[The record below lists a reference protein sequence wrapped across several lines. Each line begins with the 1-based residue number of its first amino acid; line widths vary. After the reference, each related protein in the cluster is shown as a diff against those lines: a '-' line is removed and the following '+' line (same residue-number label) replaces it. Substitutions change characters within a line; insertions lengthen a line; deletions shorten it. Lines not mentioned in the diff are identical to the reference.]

1 MAEDNFDINSLA
13 TYLHMTP
20 PQVKKMA
27 ERGKLPG
34 RRVGNEWVFPK
45 PEIHQWFETR
55 IGTSDEKELVQVEKV
70 LETAEQPVEATTASI
85 SSLLPIEHVFI
96 PLAARTKNSVI
107 NQMCEE
113 CAETGALWDPTRMT
127 SAIFD
132 RESLHPTALD
142 NGVALLHPR
151 RPQPGIIND
160 SFLALGVT
168 TTGLPFGGPRG
179 TMTDIFFLIA
189 SADEATHLKVLARI
203 SRLIQV
209 PDLLDQLREASTPQ
223 QALDCLLTSEEELR

>member
-1 MAEDNFDINSLA
+1 MAEDDFDINSLA

-20 PQVKKMA
+20 PQIKKMA

-34 RRVGNEWVFPK
+34 RRVGSEWVFPQA
-45 PEIHQWFETR
+45 EIHHWFENK
-55 IGTSDEKELVQVEKV
+55 IGLSDEKELLEVEKV
-70 LETAEQPVEATTASI
+70 LDSAPQQIDTVQPTLAN
-85 SSLLPIEHVFI
+85 LLPIEHVFV

-168 TTGLPFGGPRG
+168 TTGLPIGGPRG

-189 SADEATHLKVLARI
+189 SADESTHLKILARI
-203 SRLIQV
+203 SRLIQT
-209 PDLLDQLREASTPQ
+209 PEQLDRLRESSGPQ
-223 QALDCLLTSEEELR
+223 EALDIVLKAEEELK